1 MTNHPAPAT
10 AILVAP
16 LSPAVAASPCCELER
31 VAVLV
36 GNGHGQERY
45 LEMWVQPDNLAA
57 VIKAKRGLCPG
68 SWFILETFTG
78 DQLPK
83 FVGVDGKAVWEF

>member
-1 MTNHPAPAT
+1 MMTNHPAT
-10 AILVAP
+10 DAILVAP
-16 LSPAVAASPCCELER
+16 LSTAVTANPSCELER

-36 GNGHGQERY
+36 GDDHGQEKY

-68 SWFILETFTG
+68 NWFILETFTG
-78 DQLPK
+78 EQLP
-83 FVGVDGKAVWEF
+83 EFGLVA